1 MSEEYNTVNSA
12 ILERLETVVI
22 SLQDNSIKM
31 GQLLAVHAEKLG
43 QQEKTDDILFKK
55 VDCLHKDLHQTTTDI
70 KKGCERDILL
80 VNDRLGTIEKKMW
93 SIAGALTV
101 ISFLVSSPGQSLIK
115 TLTPAAD
122 AGTMGTTVIG
132 VVNELSGQQVRQ
144 FS

>member
-43 QQEKTDDILFKK
+43 QQEKADDILFKK
-55 VDCLHKDLHQTTTDI
+55 VDSLHKDLHQTTTDI

-101 ISFLVSSPGQSLIK
+101 ISFLVSAPGQAFIK
-115 TLTPAAD
+115 SLTPSTNAT
-122 AGTMGTTVIG
+122 TMESI
-132 VVNELSGQQVRQ
+132 VR
-144 FS
+144 SD

>member
-1 MSEEYNTVNSA
+1 MPDSEINTA

-22 SLQDNSIKM
+22 SLQENSIKM
-31 GQLLAVHAEKLG
+31 GQILAVHAEKLG

-101 ISFLVSSPGQSLIK
+101 ISFLVSAPGQAFIK
-115 TLTPAAD
+115 TLTPSMNAT
-122 AGTMGTTVIG
+122 TMGDI
-132 VVNELSGQQVRQ
+132 VR
-144 FS
+144 SM

>member
-1 MSEEYNTVNSA
+1 MSEEVNTVNSA

-22 SLQDNSIKM
+22 SLQENSIKM

-43 QQEKTDDILFKK
+43 QQEKADDILFKK

-80 VNDRLGTIEKKMW
+80 VNDRLGVIEKKMW

-101 ISFLVSSPGQSLIK
+101 ISFLVSAPGQAFIK
-115 TLTPAAD
+115 TLTPSTNAT
-122 AGTMGTTVIG
+122 TMGDI
-132 VVNELSGQQVRQ
+132 VR
-144 FS
+144 SM

>member
-43 QQEKTDDILFKK
+43 QQEKADDILFKK
-55 VDCLHKDLHQTTTDI
+55 VDSLHKDLHQTTTDI

>member
-1 MSEEYNTVNSA
+1 MSEEVNTVNSA

-22 SLQDNSIKM
+22 SLQENSIKM

-80 VNDRLGTIEKKMW
+80 VNDRLGVIEKKMW

-101 ISFLVSSPGQSLIK
+101 ISFLVSAPGQAFIK
-115 TLTPAAD
+115 TLTPSTNAT
-122 AGTMGTTVIG
+122 TMGDI
-132 VVNELSGQQVRQ
+132 VR
-144 FS
+144 SM